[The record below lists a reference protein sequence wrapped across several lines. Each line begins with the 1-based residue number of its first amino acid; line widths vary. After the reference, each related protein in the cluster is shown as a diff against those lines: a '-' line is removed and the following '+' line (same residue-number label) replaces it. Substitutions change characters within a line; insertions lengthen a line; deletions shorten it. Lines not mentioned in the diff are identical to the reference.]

1 METSLSDQAYDI
13 LKAQILTCELRP
25 GQQVAQKQL
34 VEKLNVGKTPVREAL
49 QRLTQ
54 EGFVQPVPRFGFIV
68 SPITLSDV
76 HEIYE
81 VRGILEPATGRL
93 AAVRAT
99 ESQLERIKQAS
110 ENALASS
117 QHDTTL
123 EYLQRNVNF
132 HVAIAAAS
140 GNQRLAD
147 QINKVLDELTRVLHL
162 GLVMREKT
170 EEMRRGHS
178 ILVDALYERN
188 PDRVEEI
195 MKKQITSSKEWF
207 LDALTNYLGTS
218 NQKAQIH
225 LAER

>member
-1 METSLSDQAYDI
+1 MEASLSDQAYEI

-25 GQQVAQKQL
+25 GQQVAQNQL

-54 EGFVQPVPRFGFIV
+54 EGYVQPIPRFGFIV
-68 SPITLSDV
+68 APITLSDV

-81 VRGILEPATGRL
+81 VRAILEPAIGRL

-99 ESQLERIKQAS
+99 EEQLLRIKQAA
-110 ENALASS
+110 EYTLASS
-117 QHDTTL
+117 KNDTTL

-147 QINKVLDELTRVLHL
+147 QINKVMDELSRVLHL
-162 GLVMREKT
+162 GLVLREKT
-170 EEMRRGHS
+170 EEMRRGHTK
-178 ILVDALYERN
+178 LVEALYDRD

-195 MKKQITSSKEWF
+195 MKKQIASSRQWF
-207 LDALTNYLGTS
+207 LDALTHYLGTS

-225 LAER
+225 LSDY